1 MLIINARVICSYVM
15 STVEHVQR
23 TGRALAS
30 LQGLQPASLN
40 RRTGQHLV
48 DPLAIQIKHLKA
60 PAGTLNLLTNLQQVT
75 RNALQQ
81 AGHGVVASP
90 VFLWQF
96 PDGEPGLEF
105 GDRHDA
111 VYQPASVLALSG
123 PGVRLR
129 AGLQLAGDRFE

>member
-1 MLIINARVICSYVM
+1 MDFVYYTLQYYDLSARHYA
-15 STVEHVQR
+15 QR
-23 TGRALAS
+23 TGHGLVS
-30 LQGLQPASLN
+30 LQGLHRASLN

-111 VYQPASVLALSG
+111 VYQ
-123 PGVRLR
+123 
-129 AGLQLAGDRFE
+129 